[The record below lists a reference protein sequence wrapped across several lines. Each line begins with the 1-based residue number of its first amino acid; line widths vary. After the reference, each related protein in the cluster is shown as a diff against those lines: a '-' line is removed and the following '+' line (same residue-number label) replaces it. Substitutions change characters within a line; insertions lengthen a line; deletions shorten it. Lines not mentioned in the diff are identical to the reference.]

1 MLSMRQT
8 LQVDAVAS
16 GALGL
21 LMVVLAGPFEEWL
34 GLPTAVSLGVG
45 AFLVAWAA
53 FVAWAATRDSQG
65 LTREIALLN
74 SVWVVVSVVFAVSGV
89 VDLTAPGVAFVLAQA
104 VAVAGFVLLQTRSAR
119 SVAMA

>member
-1 MLSMRQT
+1 
-8 LQVDAVAS
+8 
-16 GALGL
+16 
-21 LMVVLAGPFEEWL
+21 MVVLAGQFEEWL
-34 GLPTAVSLGVG
+34 GPPTAVSLGVG

-89 VDLTAPGVAFVLAQA
+89 VDLTAPGVTFVLAQA